1 MNKTDIDVQDAT
13 RALVSLP
20 SVWKL
25 EWTTELPRISR
36 RQLTL
41 LTGAS
46 MIALALIA
54 LPAKV
59 DSNTYAPAWSAA
71 LAADQDRDRAQDQ
84 DQVDDP
90 DQDQTQD
97 QTRDCDDGDGPDQDR
112 DRDHAGAS

>member
-1 MNKTDIDVQDAT
+1 MNKTDYDVQDTT
-13 RALVSLP
+13 RTLVSR
-20 SVWKL
+20 SNVWKL

-36 RQLTL
+36 RQLMV

-46 MIALALIA
+46 MIALAMVA
-54 LPAKV
+54 MPAKV
-59 DSNTYAPAWSAA
+59 DPNTYAPAWSVA

-84 DQVDDP
+84 VDEP
-90 DQDQTQD
+90 DQDQD

>member
-1 MNKTDIDVQDAT
+1 MNKTDFDVQDTT
-13 RALVSLP
+13 RALVSQP
-20 SVWKL
+20 NVWKL

-36 RQLTL
+36 RQLML

-46 MIALALIA
+46 IIALAMIA

-59 DSNTYAPAWSAA
+59 DPNTYAPAWSAA

-84 DQVDDP
+84 DQVDEP
-90 DQDQTQD
+90 DQDQD

-112 DRDHAGAS
+112 DRDHASAS